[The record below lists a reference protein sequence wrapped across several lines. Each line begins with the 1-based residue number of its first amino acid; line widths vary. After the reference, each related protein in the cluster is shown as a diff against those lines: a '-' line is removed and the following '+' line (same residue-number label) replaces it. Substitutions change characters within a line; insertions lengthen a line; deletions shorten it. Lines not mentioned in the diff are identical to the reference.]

1 MSHDNN
7 TPKWTE
13 IEHLPEWDEE
23 FYHVYTAKKHG
34 KWVMLKTLR
43 PELKDDQAAR
53 AMIEKEFDVR
63 YNLSH
68 PNIVMINDFEDVP
81 GVGQSIITDDV
92 YGDSLAKL
100 IRENKVTP
108 HHLEELRERLPQAL
122 QYIQDNHIVHHPL
135 RPETVIFTEKIGNL
149 KMIDVGFEQRPEL
162 SPRRVSDDIEAFGRV
177 MLAALDAC
185 PSEGQKSS
193 HLRKVAE
200 KCARNSS
207 ARKPFRDITAV
218 RSALEGHSREKIYI
232 FVIAFMVAMIAV
244 LAWFSSSWRPS
255 VPSQLQQIETPV
267 AAPESP
273 QHNQ

>member
-1 MSHDNN
+1 MSRDTD

-23 FYHVYTAKKHG
+23 FYHVYTARKHG

-43 PELKDDQAAR
+43 PELKDDPAAC
-53 AMIEKEFDVR
+53 AMIGKEFDVR

-92 YGDSLAKL
+92 YGDSLARL
-100 IRENKVTP
+100 IREKKVTP
-108 HHLEELRERLPQAL
+108 HHLEELRERLPSAL
-122 QYIQDNHIVHHPL
+122 QYIHDNHIVHHPL

-185 PSEGQKSS
+185 PAEGQKSS

-218 RSALEGHSREKIYI
+218 RAALEGRSREKVYVLI
-232 FVIAFMVAMIAV
+232 IAFMLVMIAV
-244 LAWFSSSWRPS
+244 LAWFSSSWRPTL
-255 VPSQLQQIETPV
+255 PEQLQPADGTAV
-267 AAPESP
+267 ESP
-273 QHNQ
+273 LPMPRQ